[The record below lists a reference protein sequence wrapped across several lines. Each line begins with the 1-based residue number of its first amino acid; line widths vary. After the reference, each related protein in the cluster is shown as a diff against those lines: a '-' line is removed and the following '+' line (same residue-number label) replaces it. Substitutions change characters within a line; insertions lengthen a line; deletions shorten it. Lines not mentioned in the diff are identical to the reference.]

1 MYEENIYD
9 GYWLKMGIGK
19 ADPLK
24 EKRIELLNKLNL
36 LPNSEYFI
44 DGSIEPVDGQLVSF
58 LRVFNMSGGEYCQL
72 QKLILLSIILL

>member
-1 MYEENIYD
+1 MRIFYRFVYEDNIHD

-24 EKRIELLNKLNL
+24 EKRIELLKKLNL

-44 DGSIEPVDGQLVSF
+44 DRSSEPADGQLVSF
-58 LRVFNMSGGEYCQL
+58 LRVFNMTDGM
-72 QKLILLSIILL
+72 